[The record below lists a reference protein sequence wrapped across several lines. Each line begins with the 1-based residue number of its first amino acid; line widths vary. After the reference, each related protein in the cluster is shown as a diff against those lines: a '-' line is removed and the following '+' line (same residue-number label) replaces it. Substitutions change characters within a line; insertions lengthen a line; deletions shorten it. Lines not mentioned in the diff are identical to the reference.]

1 MGFWRGEHPVAK
13 LLPSWGATLMAST
26 VIAPGAHIELRDA
39 IWRVQRVDLTSNG
52 SQAWRCVGISEIV
65 RDQEAVFLEEYE
77 PKVKVLDPRATNLV
91 QDTSSQH
98 RAGLLYIES
107 LLRDVPPPD
116 DGLYIGHKAAMDVL
130 DFQLDPA
137 WMSLS
142 KPRQRI
148 LIADSVGLGKTLEAG
163 ILLSELIRRGRGRR
177 ILVAATKAM
186 LVQFQKEM
194 WGRFSIPLV
203 RLDSVGLSRIRA
215 DIPTHHN
222 PFYYFDKTII
232 SIDTLKQNNWFRTH
246 VENAH
251 WDVIV
256 IDEAHNVA
264 TRGNKD
270 SQRSGIAQKLARN
283 CDSLLLLSATP
294 HDGKAESFA
303 SLMNMLDP
311 TAIANPSE
319 YGKDDIEGLYVR
331 RFKGDVKEQ
340 LAKYTC
346 GDPKV
351 MEDHATASMLE
362 EQAFD
367 ALEALEL
374 PALDER
380 SGGGILFKTG
390 LTKAL
395 FSSPQACLE
404 QLRAPLRRKRVSD
417 GIPDHVAKVLR
428 DKHATATSEALRRAA
443 THLVHDPVAG
453 DLQALAEL
461 AQTIE
466 AIGVEDF
473 SKYQRLLSTLKSMG
487 WKLSRAKEDRLVI
500 FTERRETLQFLA
512 ENLGRD
518 LGLKDE
524 QFEVL
529 HGGLSDVEQN
539 RIVEDFGKAKAKI
552 RVLLA
557 SDVASEGLNLHYL
570 CHRLI
575 HFDMPWSLM
584 VFQQRNGRVDRYGQT
599 ETPQIVYLRTDAK
612 NEKIKGDNRI
622 LTVLKRKAEQA
633 EKNIGDPSAFMGVY
647 DVEQEEEITLKAV
660 QDGVSEEA
668 FDASLE
674 ANLTDPFAMLLEN
687 SAAFE
692 GLQAAP
698 THDLPSLYESDF
710 SFFVEGI
717 RRLQE
722 DQPIKATVK
731 AQEKLIEL
739 HWPDD
744 LKRRFKKLPAEIRP
758 ADGVVLL
765 TGDPAHMQNKLND
778 ARKEEN
784 AWPQHQLLWAN
795 SPVVS
800 WLTDRLRNEFGRHTA
815 PVLVVPELGG
825 SQESA
830 IIVSGLLPNRRG
842 QPLVHRWYVARFS
855 GTRLTGV
862 DAFEDFLAATGLG
875 KKRLPNAQHELELD
889 RLSQL
894 LSPAI
899 DAVQRRVITDR
910 DRFRAELGPKLNT
923 ELDRLMMLEGRQMAF
938 LSDKYEGKT
947 DARSVHRRTQGER
960 RVSKLFRDYESWI
973 KDAMTTADEPF
984 FQVIAALVGGGQ

>member
-1 MGFWRGEHPVAK
+1 
-13 LLPSWGATLMAST
+13 LST
-26 VIAPGAHIELRDA
+26 VNTIAPGAHIELRDA
-39 IWRVQRVDLTSNG
+39 VWRIQRVDLTSNG
-52 SQAWRCVGISEIV
+52 TQAWRCVGISEIV
-65 RDQEAVFLEEYE
+65 RDQEAIFLEEYE
-77 PKVKVLDPRATNLV
+77 PQVKVLDPRKTSLV

-116 DGLYIGHKAAMDVL
+116 DGLYIGHKAAMDTL

-186 LVQFQKEM
+186 LIQFQKEM

-264 TRGNKD
+264 TRGTRD

-283 CDSLLLLSATP
+283 CDSLILLSATP

-311 TAIANPSE
+311 TAIANPSDYTKE
-319 YGKDDIEGLYVR
+319 DIEGLYVR
-331 RFKGDVKEQ
+331 RFKGDVKDQ

-346 GDPKV
+346 GDAQV
-351 MEDHATASMLE
+351 RESHATATFQE
-362 EQAFD
+362 E
-367 ALEALEL
+367 EAYDLL
-374 PALDER
+374 TALDLPTLNEG
-380 SGGGILFKTG
+380 SKGGILFQTG

-395 FSSPQACLE
+395 FSSPRACLA
-404 QLRAPLRRKRVSD
+404 QLRSPLRRKRVAE
-417 GIPDHVAKVLR
+417 GLPDPVRKQLLDR
-428 DKHATATSEALRRAA
+428 DQTTTSEALRRAA
-443 THLVHDPVAG
+443 GILTHDPVAV
-453 DLQALAEL
+453 DLLELAEL
-461 AQTIE
+461 ARAIE
-466 AIGVEDF
+466 AISPEYF
-473 SKYQRLLSTLKSMG
+473 SKYQQLLQTLGKMG

-500 FTERRETLQFLA
+500 FTERRETLTFLA

-518 LGLKDE
+518 LGLKEE

-529 HGGLSDVEQN
+529 HGGLPDTTQN
-539 RIVEDFGKAKAKI
+539 RIVEDFGKSKAKI

-557 SDVASEGLNLHYL
+557 SDVASEGLNLHYQ

-599 ETPQIVYLRTDAK
+599 QQPQLVYLQTDSQ
-612 NEKIKGDNRI
+612 NEKIKGDTRI
-622 LTVLKRKAEQA
+622 LTVLRKKAEQA
-633 EKNIGDPSAFMGVY
+633 QENIGDPSAFMGVY
-647 DVEQEEEITLKAV
+647 DIEKEEEITQQAMQEGTSAEDFGTTL
-660 QDGVSEEA
+660 EE
-668 FDASLE
+668 
-674 ANLTDPFAMLLEN
+674 NLIDPFALLFD
-687 SAAFE
+687 SAGGVEALE
-692 GLQAAP
+692 TAP
-698 THDLPSLYESDF
+698 TCELPSLYGSDF
-710 SFFVEGI
+710 DFFAQGLA
-717 RRLQE
+717 RLKE
-722 DQPIKATVK
+722 TSDLKAKVNTK
-731 AQEKLIEL
+731 EQLIEL

-744 LKRRFKKLPAEIRP
+744 LKRRFKKLPAEVRP
-758 ADGVVLL
+758 DDGVVLL
-765 TGDPAHMQNKLND
+765 TADPERMQRALND

-795 SPVVS
+795 SPVMK
-800 WLTDRLRNEFGRHTA
+800 WLIDRIRVEFGRHTA
-815 PVLVVPELGG
+815 PILVVPQLGDAR
-825 SQESA
+825 EAA

-842 QPLVHRWYVARFS
+842 QPLVHRWYVVRFS
-855 GTRLTGV
+855 GDRLTGV
-862 DAFEDFLAATGLG
+862 DSFENFLAQTGLG
-875 KKRLPNAQHELELD
+875 RRPLPNAKEDIDAD
-889 RLSQL
+889 RLARL

-899 DAVQRRVITDR
+899 DAVQRRVVTDR
-910 DRFRAELGPKLNT
+910 DRFRAEIGPKLND
-923 ELDRLMMLEGRQMAF
+923 ELERLSRLEGRQLSF
-938 LSDKYEGKT
+938 LEDKYAGKT
-947 DARSVHRRTQGER
+947 DSRSTHRRTQGER
-960 RVSKLFRDYESWI
+960 RVRNLFRDYQAWI
-973 KDAMTTADEPF
+973 KDAMTTADQPF
-984 FQVIAALVGGGQ
+984 FQVIAALVGGGR